1 MDSIFGIG
9 MNELVI
15 IFLLAA
21 IVLGPE
27 RLVRVAREAG
37 KLIRNLKAYFSSFTD
52 ELKTELDV
60 LPSPYRVR
68 EKIPLL
74 GGCKSGTKGVLW
86 GCVKNCTSRIVTDLA
101 YI

>member
-1 MDSIFGIG
+1 MSSVFSWLRLQEGIAMDSIFGIG

-37 KLIRNLKAYFSSFTD
+37 KLIRNVKAYFSSFTD

-60 LPSPYRVR
+60 LD
-68 EKIPLL
+68 EIKDL
-74 GGCKSGTKGVLW
+74 
-86 GCVKNCTSRIVTDLA
+86 KNDLKK
-101 YI
+101 